1 MLPTRAKYMMA
12 PDWAIR
18 FWQPFCIVKSC
29 LLFLLQ
35 IERREVESHL
45 NSAVRHHLD
54 MACVHLVSALGQIN
68 DLKAKVEALERREVS
83 RGPRGNSFFWNTKPG
98 SSRELFAHCET
109 LISKIER
116 ENVEHIIL
124 GNFYLQSFAWLQTRN
139 IWQCRRR
146 IPCHIDCVTEIQWL
160 GSIIPGTRIKIK
172 PNFRVS

>member
-1 MLPTRAKYMMA
+1 MLPTQAKYMMA

-45 NSAVRHHLD
+45 DSAVRHHLD

-109 LISKIER
+109 LTRTR
-116 ENVEHIIL
+116 ECGTYYSGQFLVVIFCLTPDTEHL
-124 GNFYLQSFAWLQTRN
+124 TMQTQNTLSHWLRYWNTVARQYYTWYEDKN
-139 IWQCRRR
+139 
-146 IPCHIDCVTEIQWL
+146 
-160 GSIIPGTRIKIK
+160 
-172 PNFRVS
+172 